1 MLITN
6 PNIIEVLGT
15 AGWTTHRQI
24 NIDTWIKELEA
35 AGYYINQSARKV
47 WASLGGL
54 TIQPVGSQFQIYKPS
69 SIRFDPTLL
78 KYGFR
83 LVPWEQQL
91 NTTLSPIGEC
101 FEDSSLFIDE
111 QTRLYASWDAILER
125 LGVDFEDSLSTLLF
139 ANKRGERIK
148 LLNK

>member
-54 TIQPVGSQFQIYKPS
+54 TIQPVGSQFQIYKP
-69 SIRFDPTLL
+69 
-78 KYGFR
+78 FR